1 MKNEIQQKNIVV
13 LDEATLLM
21 NDLDWGTLTQL
32 GNVTR
37 YVQSQPTEIVERAKK
52 AHILIINKVVINETI
67 IAQLPDL
74 QCICVSATGVNNVD
88 ITAAKARNIT
98 VCNVAG
104 YAADGAAQHVFA
116 LLLTL
121 AAGIRKHHESVVAG
135 QWSVAAN
142 FCYTVQSM
150 SLLKGK
156 TLGILGFGQIGRQ
169 VAKLA
174 LAFDMNVIATH
185 RHPERDAMEGVTFV
199 DWETL
204 LKESDIL
211 SLHAPLNDSTAGII
225 NKNSLAKMKKTAWL
239 INTARGGLVVEKDLK
254 NALEK
259 EIIAAAAIDVIS
271 TEPPTEGNDLIG
283 VRNCLITPHIAW
295 AYRETRELLRDEVI
309 KNVAAFL
316 TGKPRN
322 VIR

>member
-1 MKNEIQQKNIVV
+1 MKNIVI

-21 NDLDWGTLTQL
+21 DDLDWVNLSQL

-37 YVQSQPTEIVERAKK
+37 YVQTSVSEVVERAKN
-52 AHILIINKVVINETI
+52 AHILIVNKVVIDAAI
-67 IAQLPDL
+67 IAQLPNL

-88 ITAAKARNIT
+88 LAAAKARNIR

-121 AAGIRKHHESVVAG
+121 AAGVRKHHESVVAG
-135 QWSVAAN
+135 QWSAAAN

-156 TLGILGFGQIGRQ
+156 TLGILGFGQIGQQ

-174 LAFDMNVIATH
+174 LAFGMTVIATH
-185 RHPERDAMEGVTFV
+185 RHPERDALEGVTFV
-199 DWETL
+199 EWETL
-204 LKESDIL
+204 VKESDVL

-225 NKNSLAKMKKTAWL
+225 NKNSLAQMKKTAWL
-239 INTARGGLVVEKDLK
+239 INTARGGLVVEADLK
-254 NALEK
+254 TALENE
-259 EIIAAAAIDVIS
+259 EIVAAAIDVIS
-271 TEPPTEGNDLIG
+271 EEPPRNGNSLIG
-283 VRNCLITPHIAW
+283 VKNCLVTPHIAW
-295 AYRETRELLRDEVI
+295 AYRETRELLRDEVVE
-309 KNVAAFL
+309 NVAAFL
-316 TGKPRN
+316 SGEERN
-322 VIR
+322 MVI